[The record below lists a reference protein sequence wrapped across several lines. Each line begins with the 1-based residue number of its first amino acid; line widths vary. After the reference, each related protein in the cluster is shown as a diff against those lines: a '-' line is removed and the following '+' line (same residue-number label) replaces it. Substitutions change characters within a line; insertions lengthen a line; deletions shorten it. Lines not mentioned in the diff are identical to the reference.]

1 MDTEYPLDLLTRSK
15 LLHCHTLLSTMLR
28 LLRPRAHLSLRRH
41 TRCISSSFDVRPHE
55 LSASGQPGRVLFG
68 AKVAATQLGALS
80 RASGMRKVLL
90 VRDRDA
96 AAASRT
102 QYAEFLLMQAGVP
115 CFQYTLERDCATL
128 QGVEHAAATA
138 QRVGADGVVAFGGG
152 NAMDTA
158 RAVAVVLANGGSAAD
173 FVAVRGDDEEE
184 VLKLQQD
191 KLDITPLLLVPTI
204 AGSGAEV
211 AKSSLLLEEDA
222 ETKLLF
228 APGKEIV
235 PEAVIID
242 PTLMLTVPLR
252 PTVQGALTALGQCLE
267 SYLLGCADDTTTK
280 LALEGLE
287 AVAGALAAPLKE
299 GKLDLKGAVLR
310 EQFAIGSLLSGIA
323 ANSSGT
329 GAAQALAVSMGG
341 ISDLPHAQV
350 ATAFLPF
357 VFDRY
362 AELASENEGDPFFD
376 ELREKLEDAADRLT
390 AASGFQGANVA
401 AWLRYVVTRFDLP
414 TASTLELEESLL
426 NGLVDRAAQYQDESM
441 QVSRSDDIGA
451 IMEKDDLRAI
461 IDAAVLVVEP
471 TKEDEK

>member
-1 MDTEYPLDLLTRSK
+1 MLQRLVRRARLPLPARRQRLQQQTRLVSA
-15 LLHCHTLLSTMLR
+15 TFDA
-28 LLRPRAHLSLRRH
+28 RAR
-41 TRCISSSFDVRPHE
+41 E
-55 LSASGQPGRVLFG
+55 LSASGQPSRVVFG

-80 RASGMRKVLL
+80 RACGMRKVLL

-96 AAASRT
+96 AAAVRT

-128 QGVEHAAATA
+128 DGVDHAAATA

-158 RAVAVVLANGGSAAD
+158 RAVAAVLANGGGAAD
-173 FVAVRGDDEEE
+173 FVVSVEEDDDE
-184 VLKLQQD
+184 VDHDLKLQQD
-191 KLDITPLLLVPTI
+191 GQLLPTTPLLLVPTI

-211 AKSSLLLEEDA
+211 ARSTLLLDEDA
-222 ETKLLF
+222 ETKVLF
-228 APGKEIV
+228 APGRDIV

-252 PTVQGALTALGQCLE
+252 ATVQGALTALGQCLE
-267 SYLLGCADDTTTK
+267 SYLLGCADDATNA

-310 EQFAIGSLLSGIA
+310 EQFAQASLLSGIA

-341 ISDLPHAQV
+341 ISDLPHSQV

-376 ELREKLEDAADRLT
+376 ELREKLENAADRLT
-390 AASGFQGANVA
+390 AASGFQGASVA

-426 NGLVDRAAQYQDESM
+426 NGLVDRAAQYQDDTM
-441 QVSRSDDIGA
+441 QVARSDDIGA

-461 IDAAVLVVEP
+461 IDSAVLVVEP
-471 TKEDEK
+471 SKEGEDK

>member
-1 MDTEYPLDLLTRSK
+1 
-15 LLHCHTLLSTMLR
+15 MLR
-28 LLRPRAHLSLRRH
+28 LLRPHVHFPLRRH
-41 TRCISSSFDVRPHE
+41 ARCISSSFDARPHE

-68 AKVAATQLGALS
+68 AKVAAKQLGALS

-128 QGVEHAAATA
+128 EGVDHAAATA

-173 FVAVRGDDEEE
+173 FVTIRGDDEDDEE
-184 VLKLQQD
+184 LKLQQG
-191 KLDITPLLLVPTI
+191 KLDTTPLLLVPTI

-211 AKSSLLLEEDA
+211 ARTSMLLEEDA

-235 PEAVIID
+235 PE
-242 PTLMLTVPLR
+242 
-252 PTVQGALTALGQCLE
+252 GALTALGQCLE
-267 SYLLGCADDTTTK
+267 SYLLGCADDATNE
-280 LALEGLE
+280 LVLEGLE

-362 AELASENEGDPFFD
+362 AELARENEGDPFFD
-376 ELREKLEDAADRLT
+376 ELREKLENAADRLT
-390 AASGFQGANVA
+390 AASGFQGADVA
-401 AWLRYVVTRFDLP
+401 AWLRYVITRFDLP
-414 TASTLELEESLL
+414 TASTLELEGSLL

-441 QVSRSDDIGA
+441 EVSRSDGNGA

-471 TKEDEK
+471 TQEEEK

>member
-1 MDTEYPLDLLTRSK
+1 
-15 LLHCHTLLSTMLR
+15 
-28 LLRPRAHLSLRRH
+28 
-41 TRCISSSFDVRPHE
+41 
-55 LSASGQPGRVLFG
+55 
-68 AKVAATQLGALS
+68 
-80 RASGMRKVLL
+80 MRKVLL

-173 FVAVRGDDEEE
+173 FVAVRA
-184 VLKLQQD
+184 
-191 KLDITPLLLVPTI
+191 TTRRRC
-204 AGSGAEV
+204 
-211 AKSSLLLEEDA
+211 
-222 ETKLLF
+222 
-228 APGKEIV
+228 
-235 PEAVIID
+235 
-242 PTLMLTVPLR
+242 LM
-252 PTVQGALTALGQCLE
+252 QGALTALGQCLE

>member
-1 MDTEYPLDLLTRSK
+1 
-15 LLHCHTLLSTMLR
+15 MLR
-28 LLRPRAHLSLRRH
+28 LLRPHVHFPLRRH
-41 TRCISSSFDVRPHE
+41 ARCISSSFDARPHE

-68 AKVAATQLGALS
+68 AKVAAKQLGALS

-128 QGVEHAAATA
+128 EGVDHAAATA

-173 FVAVRGDDEEE
+173 FVTIRGDDEDDEE
-184 VLKLQQD
+184 LKLQQG
-191 KLDITPLLLVPTI
+191 KLDTTPLLLVPTI

-211 AKSSLLLEEDA
+211 ARTSMLLEEDA

-242 PTLMLTVPLR
+242 PTLMLTVPR
-252 PTVQGALTALGQCLE
+252 RATVQGALTALGQCLE
-267 SYLLGCADDTTTK
+267 SYLLGCADDATNE
-280 LALEGLE
+280 LVLEGLE

-362 AELASENEGDPFFD
+362 AELARENEGDPFFD
-376 ELREKLEDAADRLT
+376 ELREKLENAADRLT
-390 AASGFQGANVA
+390 AASGFQGADVA
-401 AWLRYVVTRFDLP
+401 AWLRYVITRFDLP
-414 TASTLELEESLL
+414 TASTLELEGSLL

-441 QVSRSDDIGA
+441 EVSRSDDNGA

-471 TKEDEK
+471 TQEEEK

>member
-1 MDTEYPLDLLTRSK
+1 MVLQLLARRARSS
-15 LLHCHTLLSTMLR
+15 LLHQRQHSHLQTR
-28 LLRPRAHLSLRRH
+28 L
-41 TRCISSSFDVRPHE
+41 ISSAFDAPARE
-55 LSASGQPGRVLFG
+55 LSASGQPSRVVFG

-96 AAASRT
+96 AAAART

-128 QGVEHAAATA
+128 DGVDHAAATA

-152 NAMDTA
+152 NSMDMA
-158 RAVAVVLANGGSAAD
+158 RAVAVVLANGGAAAD
-173 FVAVRGDDEEE
+173 FVAAVEDDEEVDQE
-184 VLKLQQD
+184 LKLQQV
-191 KLDITPLLLVPTI
+191 KRVLSTAPLLLVPTI
-204 AGSGAEV
+204 AGSGAEI
-211 AKSSLLLEEDA
+211 ARSTLLLDEDA
-222 ETKLLF
+222 ETKVLF
-228 APGKEIV
+228 AAGSDIV

-242 PTLMLTVPLR
+242 PTLMLTVPLHA
-252 PTVQGALTALGQCLE
+252 TAQGALTALGQCIE
-267 SYLLGCADDTTTK
+267 SYLLGCGDDATNA

-287 AVAGALAAPLKE
+287 AVAGALAASLKE

-310 EQFAIGSLLSGIA
+310 EQFALASLLSGIA

-376 ELREKLEDAADRLT
+376 ELREKLENATDRLT
-390 AASGFQGANVA
+390 AASGFQGTNVA
-401 AWLRYVVTRFDLP
+401 AWLRYVITRFDLP
-414 TASTLELEESLL
+414 TASTLELDEGLL
-426 NGLVDRAAQYQDESM
+426 NGLVDRVAQYQDDSM
-441 QVSRSDDIGA
+441 QVARSDDSGA
-451 IMEKDDLRAI
+451 IMEKEDLRAI
-461 IDAAVLVVEP
+461 IDSAVLVVEP
-471 TKEDEK
+471 SKEGEDK

>member
-1 MDTEYPLDLLTRSK
+1 
-15 LLHCHTLLSTMLR
+15 MLR

-158 RAVAVVLANGGSAAD
+158 L
-173 FVAVRGDDEEE
+173 
-184 VLKLQQD
+184 
-191 KLDITPLLLVPTI
+191 
-204 AGSGAEV
+204 
-211 AKSSLLLEEDA
+211 
-222 ETKLLF
+222 
-228 APGKEIV
+228 
-235 PEAVIID
+235 
-242 PTLMLTVPLR
+242 
-252 PTVQGALTALGQCLE
+252 QGALTALGQCLE

>member
-1 MDTEYPLDLLTRSK
+1 
-15 LLHCHTLLSTMLR
+15 MLR
-28 LLRPRAHLSLRRH
+28 LLRPRAHLPLRCH
-41 TRCISSSFDVRPHE
+41 ARCISSSFDARPRE

-68 AKVAATQLGALS
+68 AKVAVTQLGALS

-96 AAASRT
+96 GAASRT

-128 QGVEHAAATA
+128 EGVGHAAATA

-173 FVAVRGDDEEE
+173 FVAVRGDEDEDEE
-184 VLKLQQD
+184 LKLQQG
-191 KLDITPLLLVPTI
+191 KLDTTPLLLVPTI

-211 AKSSLLLEEDA
+211 AKNSLLLEEDA

-235 PEAVIID
+235 PEAVLID

-252 PTVQGALTALGQCLE
+252 ATVQGALTALGQCLE
-267 SYLLGCADDTTTK
+267 SYLLGCADDATNK

-287 AVAGALAAPLKE
+287 AVAGVLAAPLKE

-323 ANSSGT
+323 ANSSGP

-376 ELREKLEDAADRLT
+376 DLREKLENAADRLT
-390 AASGFQGANVA
+390 AASGFQGAGVA
-401 AWLRYVVTRFDLP
+401 AWLRYVITRFDLP

-426 NGLVDRAAQYQDESM
+426 NGLTDRAAQYQDESM
-441 QVSRSDDIGA
+441 QVSRSDDNGA

-461 IDAAVLVVEP
+461 IDAAVLVAEP
-471 TKEDEK
+471 TKEGDDK

>member
-1 MDTEYPLDLLTRSK
+1 MP
-15 LLHCHTLLSTMLR
+15 TMMR
-28 LLRPRAHLSLRRH
+28 LLRPTPVLRARALQCIHH
-41 TRCISSSFDVRPHE
+41 VRCISSSFDARPRE
-55 LSASGQPGRVLFG
+55 LSGSGQPGRVIFG
-68 AKVAATQLGALS
+68 AKVAATQLGPLS
-80 RASGMRKVLL
+80 RSSGMRKVLL

-128 QGVEHAAATA
+128 EGVDHAVSTA

-158 RAVAVVLANGGSAAD
+158 RAVAAVLAANGGRAVD
-173 FVAVRGDDEEE
+173 FVSFADEDEEDD
-184 VLKLQQD
+184 LKLQQG
-191 KLDITPLLLVPTI
+191 KLDAVPLLLVPTI

-211 AKSSLLLEEDA
+211 AKTALLLEEDA

-228 APGKEIV
+228 AAGKEIV

-242 PTLMLTVPLR
+242 PTLMLTVPLHA
-252 PTVQGALTALGQCLE
+252 TVQGALTALGQCLE
-267 SYLLGCADDTTTK
+267 SYLLGCDEETTK

-299 GKLDLKGAVLR
+299 GKLDLKGALLR
-310 EQFAIGSLLSGIA
+310 EQLAIGSLLSGIV

-341 ISDLPHAQV
+341 ISDMPHAQV
-350 ATAFLPF
+350 STAFLPF

-362 AELASENEGDPFFD
+362 LELASENEGDPFFD

-390 AASGFQGANVA
+390 AASGFQGADVA
-401 AWLRYVVTRFDLP
+401 AWLRYVITRFDIP

-426 NGLVDRAAQYQDESM
+426 NGLADRASQYQDESM
-441 QVSRSDDIGA
+441 AVSRSDDNGA
-451 IMEKDDLRAI
+451 IMEREDLRAI
-461 IDAAVLVVEP
+461 IDAAVLVVEA
-471 TKEDEK
+471 KEDDK

>member
-1 MDTEYPLDLLTRSK
+1 M
-15 LLHCHTLLSTMLR
+15 MR
-28 LLRPRAHLSLRRH
+28 LLRSTPVLRSRALQSLPH
-41 TRCISSSFDVRPHE
+41 VRCISSNFDARPRE
-55 LSASGQPGRVLFG
+55 LSALGQPGRVIFG

-80 RASGMRKVLL
+80 RSSGMRKVLL

-128 QGVEHAAATA
+128 EGVDHAVATA

-158 RAVAVVLANGGSAAD
+158 RAVAAVLANGGRAAD
-173 FVAVRGDDEEE
+173 FVSFVDEDEESE
-184 VLKLQQD
+184 LKLQQG
-191 KLDITPLLLVPTI
+191 KLDAVPLLLVPTI

-211 AKSSLLLEEDA
+211 AKTAMLLEEDA
-222 ETKLLF
+222 ETKVLF
-228 APGKEIV
+228 AAGKEIV

-242 PTLMLTVPLR
+242 PTLMLTVPL
-252 PTVQGALTALGQCLE
+252 PATVQGAITALGQCLE
-267 SYLLGCADDTTTK
+267 SYLLGCDEETTK

-299 GKLDLKGAVLR
+299 GKLDLKGASLR
-310 EQFAIGSLLSGIA
+310 EQLAIGSLLSGIA
-323 ANSSGT
+323 ANTSGT
-329 GAAQALAVSMGG
+329 GAVQALAVSMGG

-350 ATAFLPF
+350 STAFLPF

-362 AELASENEGDPFFD
+362 LELANENEGDPFFD
-376 ELREKLEDAADRLT
+376 ELQQKLEDVADRLT
-390 AASGFQGANVA
+390 AASGFQGADVA
-401 AWLRYVVTRFDLP
+401 AWLRYVITRFDLP

-426 NGLVDRAAQYQDESM
+426 NGLVDRASQYQDESM
-441 QVSRSDDIGA
+441 AVSRSDDSGA
-451 IMEKDDLRAI
+451 IMEKEDLRAI
-461 IDAAVLVVEP
+461 IDAAVLVVEA
-471 TKEDEK
+471 KEDEK